1 MDGPARFVVRCDAG
15 GGVEQVIRDDVGA
28 VQELQPGTHLSA
40 AFAAGSREKAEAF
53 LDEIREERGA
63 SQWQLLVERD
73 SKHQEV
79 YLAGGPAEDGGFLI
93 IGARS
98 QEGAAEL
105 YSELM
110 EISNEQANLLRVATR
125 DRAAADR
132 TASRNRD
139 AEAMVERMTE
149 VNNEL
154 TNLQREL
161 ARKNAE
167 LERLHDEKNR
177 FLGMAAHD
185 LRNPLGIIQAY
196 AEFLL
201 HDDALELEG
210 KQTRFLESIHDSSR
224 FMLQLVNDLLDVSK
238 IEAGAIDLSPET
250 TDLAELVERIAR
262 LNRLLASEKEIEVE
276 LQAPDSLDAVVDP
289 GKIEQVLTNLLTN
302 AVKYSEEGTTVR
314 VELREG
320 EDGVVL
326 AVADEGQG
334 IPPDELAELF
344 EPFASTSVE
353 TTAGESSTGLGLAIT
368 QRIVQAHGGEI
379 EVESEVGEGSTFT
392 VRLPVR
398 PPET

>member
-1 MDGPARFVVRCDAG
+1 MESPARFVVRCDAG
-15 GGVEQVIRDDVGA
+15 GGVEEVIRDDMGTVR
-28 VQELQPGTHLSA
+28 ELQAGTPLSA

-73 SKHQEV
+73 SKHHEV
-79 YLAGGPAEDGGFLI
+79 YLAGGPAEDGGFLV

-110 EISNEQANLLRVATR
+110 EISNEQANLLRAATR
-125 DRAAADR
+125 DRAAVDR

-201 HDDALELEG
+201 HDDDLELEG
-210 KQTRFLESIHDSSR
+210 RQTRFIESIHDSSR

-250 TDLAELVERIAR
+250 TDLAEVVERIVR

-276 LQAPDSLDAVVDP
+276 LESPGTLEAVVDE

-302 AVKYSEEGTTVR
+302 AVKYSEEGTTVQ
-314 VELREG
+314 VELRG
-320 EDGVVL
+320 DDDGVVL
-326 AVADEGQG
+326 AVADQGQG
-334 IPPDELAELF
+334 IPQDELDELF

-353 TTAGESSTGLGLAIT
+353 ATAGESSTGLGLAIT
-368 QRIVQAHGGEI
+368 HRIVQAHGGQI
-379 EVESEVGEGSTFT
+379 EVESEVGKGSTFT